1 MNRAE
6 LNKLHT
12 RIFDAANEVFSEL
25 GPGLDQNLYYSCFQH
40 ELRLQGLLFKK
51 DIYFPVYY
59 KSLKTSHNIKADFLI
74 ENQVIIELIPEPVIQ
89 ESRLLTMQSVLKIA
103 GKRMGI
109 ILTFNAPAM
118 IEGYRKIILTV

>member
-12 RIFDAANEVFSEL
+12 RIFDSANEVYSEL

-40 ELRLQGLLFKK
+40 ELRLQGLMFKK
-51 DIYFPVYY
+51 DVYFPVFY
-59 KSLKTSHNIKADFLI
+59 KNLKTSHNIKADILI
-74 ENQVIIELIPEPVIQ
+74 ENQVIVELISEPLIAA
-89 ESRLLTMQSVLKIA
+89 SRLITMQSILKIA
-103 GKRMGI
+103 EKRMGI

-118 IEGYRKIILTV
+118 IEGYRKVIVSF